1 MIRSL
6 LALCCTGSLLLS
18 ACNKTPEPQQNSG
31 TQITSIRFLTDW
43 YPKPEH
49 GGFYNALVRGYYK
62 EAGLDVTIEPGGPN
76 IYPTQRVPVGAGE
89 FGMASSDIVLTA
101 NAEGQDLVAVGATM
115 QWDPQAIM
123 LHAEDPAN
131 NFTDLEGRT
140 IAAVPG
146 SVWFRYL
153 VKKFNFQN
161 VKEISATF
169 TIANFLHDPQYIQ
182 QIFVTS
188 EPFFVEQSGGSKP
201 KILLIKDTGYQ
212 IYRVFFT
219 TRSYLEKNPEIV
231 RKFVAASVRGWRDY
245 IQDPSAA
252 NAEIAKRNPEMNV
265 ERMKFSWNA
274 LKEGG
279 FVYGSDPT
287 GALVGKFDPQR
298 WAENYQILRS
308 LGVITKDIDPSRG
321 YTLEFTKGL

>member
-1 MIRSL
+1 
-6 LALCCTGSLLLS
+6 
-18 ACNKTPEPQQNSG
+18 
-31 TQITSIRFLTDW
+31 
-43 YPKPEH
+43 
-49 GGFYNALVRGYYK
+49 
-62 EAGLDVTIEPGGPN
+62 
-76 IYPTQRVPVGAGE
+76 
-89 FGMASSDIVLTA
+89 
-101 NAEGQDLVAVGATM
+101 
-115 QWDPQAIM
+115 
-123 LHAEDPAN
+123 
-131 NFTDLEGRT
+131 
-140 IAAVPG
+140 
-146 SVWFRYL
+146 
-153 VKKFNFQN
+153 VKKFNYQN
-161 VKEISATF
+161 VKEIPATF
-169 TIANFLHDPQYIQ
+169 TIANFLHDLQYIQ

-188 EPFFVEQSGGSKP
+188 EPFFVEQSGGAKP

-219 TRSYLEKNPEIV
+219 TRSYMEKNPEIV

-279 FVYGSDPT
+279 FVYGSDSS

-298 WAENYQILRS
+298 WNENYQILRS